1 MTPTLI
7 GPAQTPASCFLTPP
21 SLRTLENQSVVLW
34 TKAAHVL
41 LLTSMYISKSEQL
54 IWLHLFPLTMLHIF
68 HVLASCSSCC
78 PSSLREPGM
87 GRPPLR
93 AQDFMANNPEHL
105 ELLRRMGVSL
115 IHLKDGRVQLVQ
127 HASQVN
133 ILETHLNK
141 HTQTHKVPP

>member
-1 MTPTLI
+1 
-7 GPAQTPASCFLTPP
+7 
-21 SLRTLENQSVVLW
+21 
-34 TKAAHVL
+34 
-41 LLTSMYISKSEQL
+41 
-54 IWLHLFPLTMLHIF
+54 
-68 HVLASCSSCC
+68 
-78 PSSLREPGM
+78 M

-133 ILETHLNK
+133 ISETRLNK
-141 HTQTHKVPP
+141 HTHTSLTALSQLISFIVPSH